1 MRSDGQC
8 THVFTVHSTHVFTP
22 GTQFQQ
28 LVYNYFLET
37 VLSIKTFNIHLGAIN
52 SVSKSPWK
60 RYMSNPLSACR
71 HAACPAREAID
82 LGPPRFW
89 SPVALHQASR

>member
-52 SVSKSPWK
+52 SVSKSRLHEMPG
-60 RYMSNPLSACR
+60 YMP
-71 HAACPAREAID
+71 
-82 LGPPRFW
+82 GYM
-89 SPVALHQASR
+89 ALQSLK